1 MMSRSAHTEKLTLS
15 FPADLLEKVR
25 ERVEKGEVSRFVA
38 EATREKLE
46 AEERALLR
54 EELKEGYLARAG
66 LHRELAEEFY
76 EAEEEAYQ
84 RQNSHGK
91 AQRKTKAS

>member
-1 MMSRSAHTEKLTLS
+1 MMSRHIPSEKITLS
-15 FPADLLEKVR
+15 FPADLLEKVK
-25 ERVEKGEVSRFVA
+25 ERIDRGEVSRFVA

-54 EELKEGYLARAG
+54 EELKKGYIARAG

-76 EAEEEAYQ
+76 DAEEEAYR
-84 RQNSHGK
+84 RQIGHGE
-91 AQRKTKAS
+91 AQRKTKTA

>member
-1 MMSRSAHTEKLTLS
+1 MSRRVHTEKLTLS
-15 FPADLLEKVR
+15 FPSNLLEKVK
-25 ERVEKGEVSRFVA
+25 ERVEKGELSRFVA
-38 EATREKLE
+38 DATREKLE

-54 EELKEGYLARAG
+54 EALKEGYIARAG

-84 RQNSHGK
+84 RQISHGK
-91 AQRKTKAS
+91 AQRKTKAA